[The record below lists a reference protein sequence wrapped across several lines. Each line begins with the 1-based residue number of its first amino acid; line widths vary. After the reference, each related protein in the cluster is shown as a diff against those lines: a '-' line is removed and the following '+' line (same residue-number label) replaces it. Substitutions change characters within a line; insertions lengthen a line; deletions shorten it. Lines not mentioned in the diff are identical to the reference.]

1 MNYFSMKRFLLV
13 TSEFIDIQI
22 YQSVNASPAHKT
34 VEEQFIFSDFLARF
48 CFRGNRERWE
58 NNETDDGQIIK
69 FRIR

>member
-1 MNYFSMKRFLLV
+1 M
-13 TSEFIDIQI
+13 TSEFTDIQT